1 MAGSVLSSVSL
12 ILFML
17 VFTVRSGVPGQAAPP
32 GVGRAV
38 LCEPLRL
45 DSTVPRPTE
54 ATVTRDCLC
63 PMLFYLLNLI

>member
-1 MAGSVLSSVSL
+1 MAGSILSSVSL

-17 VFTVRSGVPGQAAPP
+17 VFTIRSGVPGQAAPP

-54 ATVTRDCLC
+54 DTV
-63 PMLFYLLNLI
+63 M